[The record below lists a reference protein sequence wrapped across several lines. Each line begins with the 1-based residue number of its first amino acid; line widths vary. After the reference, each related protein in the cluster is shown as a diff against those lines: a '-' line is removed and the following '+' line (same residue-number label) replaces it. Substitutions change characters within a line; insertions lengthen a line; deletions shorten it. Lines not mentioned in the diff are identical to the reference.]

1 MYPFDRKYTKDHE
14 WVALADGQARVGIT
28 DYAQTEI
35 GEIVYVEL
43 PEIGRPVKQGE
54 AFGTLESVKAVSE
67 LFSPMTGE
75 VVGVNASLVEHP
87 DRINADPH
95 GSWIITVKI
104 ANPEEANTLLDSDAY
119 ADLIK

>member
-1 MYPFDRKYTKDHE
+1 MYPSDRKYTKDHE

-104 ANPEEANTLLDSDAY
+104 ANPVEANTLLDSDAY
-119 ADLIK
+119 ADLVK

>member
-1 MYPFDRKYTKDHE
+1 MYLSDRKYTKDHE
-14 WVALADGQARVGIT
+14 WIALADGQARVGIT
-28 DYAQTEI
+28 DYAQKEI

-43 PEIGRPVKQGE
+43 PEIGRPVKQSE

-75 VVGVNASLVEHP
+75 VVDVNASLVEHP
-87 DRINADPH
+87 DSINTDPN

-119 ADLIK
+119 TDLVK